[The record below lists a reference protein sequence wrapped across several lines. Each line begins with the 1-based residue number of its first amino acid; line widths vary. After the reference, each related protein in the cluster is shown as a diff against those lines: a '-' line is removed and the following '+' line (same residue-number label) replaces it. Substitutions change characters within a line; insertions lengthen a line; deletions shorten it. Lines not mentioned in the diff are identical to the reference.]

1 MIRQK
6 ARMAALVGFARRAV
20 GPSPIVHEPSAG
32 SPRLMSG
39 TSWGA
44 CHEQFLAACR
54 QPPYAPEGGDAG
66 VLLRDAGRRLWPC
79 PQRPTAGA
87 HLYKYNSGT
96 GNWDDYT
103 RLLNRTTTV
112 IGAFAE
118 RALRNIGLRCADH
131 SGLMLAARIT
141 LPHFSVSAAMKFAN
155 SAGELANTGEP
166 KSAIRAPIF
175 GSARATLIFLLSL
188 STISV
193 GVFLGVP
200 TP

>member
-66 VLLRDAGRRLWPC
+66 ARLRDAGRRRWPC
-79 PQRPTAGA
+79 PQRPAAGA

-103 RLLNRTTTV
+103 RLLN
-112 IGAFAE
+112 
-118 RALRNIGLRCADH
+118 C
-131 SGLMLAARIT
+131 
-141 LPHFSVSAAMKFAN
+141 
-155 SAGELANTGEP
+155 
-166 KSAIRAPIF
+166 
-175 GSARATLIFLLSL
+175 
-188 STISV
+188 TISPPGAGFV
-193 GVFLGVP
+193 SMRLLP
-200 TP
+200 DNRDMA

>member
-6 ARMAALVGFARRAV
+6 ARMAALVGFTRRAV

-66 VLLRDAGRRLWPC
+66 ARLRDAGRRRWPC
-79 PQRPTAGA
+79 PQRPAAGA

-96 GNWDDYT
+96 GNWDGYT
-103 RLLNRTTTV
+103 RLLNRT
-112 IGAFAE
+112 IAARRERPRDGRAAEQRDE
-118 RALRNIGLRCADH
+118 RAAPH
-131 SGLMLAARIT
+131 SIT
-141 LPHFSVSAAMKFAN
+141 SSAATSSPGGTVRP
-155 SAGELANTGEP
+155 SALAVL
-166 KSAIRAPIF
+166 R
-175 GSARATLIFLLSL
+175 L
-188 STISV
+188 
-193 GVFLGVP
+193 
-200 TP
+200 